1 MSLNIIIGPMFS
13 GKTTYILNKLN
24 QFSSIDLK
32 CLYINSSKDSREEN
46 NDYSTH
52 NPTIGSSGNISSIKC
67 DTLYNIPVDDFDV
80 IGIDEY
86 GLFENYNT
94 LIIEWVEHKKKTV
107 IVCGLN
113 GDFLRRKFGFIID
126 LIPLADDVKVLN
138 PYCQGCKD
146 KSLISKAIFSKRITD
161 DTDIINIGKDNYKPV
176 CRYCYLSD

>member
-13 GKTTYILNKLN
+13 GKTTYLLNELNK
-24 QFSSIDLK
+24 FSSINLN
-32 CLYINSSKDSREEN
+32 CLYINSCKDSREDTN
-46 NDYSTH
+46 YSTH
-52 NPTIGSSGNISSIKC
+52 NPTIGNSGDISSVKC
-67 DTLYNIPVDDFDV
+67 NNLNNVDISTFDV

-86 GLFENYNT
+86 GLFDNYNS
-94 LIIEWVEHKKKTV
+94 LIIEWVEQKKKTV

-113 GDFLRRKFGFIID
+113 GDFLRRKFGYIID
-126 LIPLADDVKVLN
+126 LIPLANDVKVLN

-161 DTDIINIGKDNYKPV
+161 DNNTISIGKDNYKPV